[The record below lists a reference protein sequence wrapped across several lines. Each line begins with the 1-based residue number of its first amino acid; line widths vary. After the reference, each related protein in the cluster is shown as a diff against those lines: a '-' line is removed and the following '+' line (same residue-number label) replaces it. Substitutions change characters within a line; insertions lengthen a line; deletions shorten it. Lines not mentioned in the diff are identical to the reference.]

1 MDALPARE
9 HPSHS
14 MQQSDPSKGFICL
27 TSPVCCF
34 ASFAYCDSMIGDTP
48 VKCLSAAF
56 VVLLVAGQAAVGDVA
71 PGANVACKLHV
82 APARME

>member
-1 MDALPARE
+1 
-9 HPSHS
+9 
-14 MQQSDPSKGFICL
+14 
-27 TSPVCCF
+27 
-34 ASFAYCDSMIGDTP
+34 MIGDTP